1 MKNTVNTAGVVR
13 IVLYIIGALCGLA
26 AVILPLVGIDHLTGL
41 LAALAGAA
49 ATITGGTAVYNVPK
63 AKDQKQDL
71 SIAEIG
77 GALLSVIREG
87 QALAASKPE
96 TAEPEHEASAP
107 AAESVEYAGKH
118 RAAARFSIYH

>member
-26 AVILPLVGIDHLTGL
+26 AVILPLAGIDHLTGL

-63 AKDQKQDL
+63 ATDQKQDL

-87 QALAASKPE
+87 QALAVSKPE
-96 TAEPEHEASAP
+96 TADPET
-107 AAESVEYAGKH
+107 VTYKGKH
-118 RAAARFSIYH
+118 HAPDPFSVYQ

>member
-13 IVLYIIGALCGLA
+13 IVLYIVGALCGLA
-26 AVILPLVGIDHLTGL
+26 AVILPLAGIDHLTGL

-87 QALAASKPE
+87 QALATSKTDN
-96 TAEPEHEASAP
+96 TAVEAP
-107 AAESVEYAGKH
+107 VEYEGKH
-118 RAAARFSIYH
+118 HAPDPFSVYQ

>member
-26 AVILPLVGIDHLTGL
+26 AVILPLAGIDHLTGL

-63 AKDQKQDL
+63 ATDQKQDL
-71 SIAEIG
+71 PLPIAKRIHRLG
-77 GALLSVIREG
+77 LAKCQTLLVR
-87 QALAASKPE
+87 K
-96 TAEPEHEASAP
+96 
-107 AAESVEYAGKH
+107 K
-118 RAAARFSIYH
+118 